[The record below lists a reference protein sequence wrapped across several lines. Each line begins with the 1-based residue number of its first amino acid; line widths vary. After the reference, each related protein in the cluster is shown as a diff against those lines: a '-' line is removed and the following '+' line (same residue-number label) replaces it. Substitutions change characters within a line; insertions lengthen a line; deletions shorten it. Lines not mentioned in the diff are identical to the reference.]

1 MHPEGL
7 TGKEDA
13 VGPAGRESYWLC
25 FPHPAVPLYVTG
37 AAQARRG

>member
-25 FPHPAVPLYVTG
+25 FPHPAVPLCVTG